1 MFCSFKY
8 LFSPIC
14 AAHTVFGC
22 EMIQWSMVYLSG
34 TKYLKKADSTPSSY
48 KLLKYL
54 QLCIKLFSYLSSLH
68 GRILSAWTWTGLMHA
83 VIMTVNIYIICGTT
97 LLWLENSFSVVIYPV
112 SYSFLFLFCE
122 DHRKLKGQT
131 FSLHLEK
138 LKKKKQK
145 HTFQRHPLRNWS
157 GKIKCFK
164 IIFCFPHIFI

>member
-68 GRILSAWTWTGLMHA
+68 GRILSAWNWTGLMHA

-97 LLWLENSFSVVIYPV
+97 LLWLENSFNVVIYPLCLLLFP
-112 SYSFLFLFCE
+112 FLVLWRSLKIERSDFFFTF
-122 DHRKLKGQT
+122 RKV
-131 FSLHLEK
+131 
-138 LKKKKQK
+138 KKKQK